1 VEGVSKMKSS
11 PEMRQIILDICQKY
25 NFSLDNIGAYLK
37 LEMESYMPL
46 VIEKI
51 NCNQVSVAHYYYQN
65 GDAIA
70 DPDILFITVG
80 EDWIAAEISQPNY
93 YAAPLTVD
101 GSRECVWLCPDQK
114 SQREQAAIAELAQL
128 WAENLR
134 GQGWLEGGRI
144 VATQAGE

>member
-1 VEGVSKMKSS
+1 MKSS
-11 PEMRQIILDICQKY
+11 PEMRQVILDICQKY
-25 NFSLDNIGAYLK
+25 NFSLDKVGSYLK
-37 LEMESYMPL
+37 LEMDSYMPL

-51 NCNQVSVAHYYYQN
+51 GQNSVAVAHYYYQN

-70 DPDILFITVG
+70 DPEIVFFTVG

-93 YAAPLTVD
+93 YSAPVTMD
-101 GSRECVWLCPDQK
+101 GSKECVWLCPDQK
-114 SQREQAAIAELAQL
+114 SQREQAGIAELARL

-134 GQGWLEGGRI
+134 SQGWLENGRV